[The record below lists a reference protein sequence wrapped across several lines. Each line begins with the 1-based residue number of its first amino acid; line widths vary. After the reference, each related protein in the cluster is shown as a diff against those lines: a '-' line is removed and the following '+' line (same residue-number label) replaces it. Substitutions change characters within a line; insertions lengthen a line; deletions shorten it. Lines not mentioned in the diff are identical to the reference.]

1 MATYSE
7 EDYLMLS
14 GIQHFAFCRRQ
25 WALAHIENQWNDNYL
40 TIAGQSLHHK
50 TDDPYIS
57 ETRGEKFIVRAMPV
71 HSREY
76 GLTGVCDVVE
86 FKKDNNGTQVFGKSG
101 KYVPIPIEYK
111 HGKEKTNH
119 SDELQLL
126 GEAVC
131 LEEMLFCHIN
141 YGYLY
146 YGKTRHRKK
155 IEFTLA
161 LRQELNQ
168 TVLEMHSYW
177 QRKYTPRVKPSQKCK
192 SCSLRDICLPE
203 LLNRESVNEY
213 IERRLSE

>member
-1 MATYSE
+1 MAT
-7 EDYLMLS
+7 
-14 GIQHFAFCRRQ
+14 I
-25 WALAHIENQWNDNYL
+25 
-40 TIAGQSLHHK
+40 
-50 TDDPYIS
+50 
-57 ETRGEKFIVRAMPV
+57 
-71 HSREY
+71 
-76 GLTGVCDVVE
+76 
-86 FKKDNNGTQVFGKSG
+86 
-101 KYVPIPIEYK
+101 
-111 HGKEKTNH
+111 
-119 SDELQLL
+119 
-126 GEAVC
+126 
-131 LEEMLFCHIN
+131 
-141 YGYLY
+141 Y